1 VEVINSSTCPLISKL
16 LRDPDEAAAAASAGK
31 AKKKATTLG
40 FQFKSSLEGLMTSLY
55 RCEPHFVRCM
65 KSNHQKKGNVFESDM
80 MMAQLRYAGLL
91 EVCRIRKI
99 GFPVRKKFDEFIF
112 RYRCLD
118 LSNSKD
124 HVKLCKSLEE
134 KKLLKPRQWVIGH
147 TKVFMRNL
155 QQQELEEAREASL
168 VHVVMKMQAV
178 AKRFIYYTRYKKFVR
193 ILRTIRDAI
202 ATRTEEALD
211 AALSEA
217 PELPWGGAHVGVVKE
232 ARALKERLE
241 DERRVTGLCTE
252 AIKARDLA
260 ELRSACKAAEDIVFD
275 SPVVRQA
282 VALRD
287 LMERERAAVKA
298 LKAATEARDLDKIV
312 AALAAAGEAPSAAT
326 NPLVKC
332 TYQPRQPPP
341 PPPFGKYVTDTD
353 EYRAA
358 VALRERILAE
368 NAARDA
374 LVKAMKARDLPALTT
389 ALAKVHELSLRED
402 VVTEAEKLK
411 EELEEQK
418 RAVEELAEAIKERTL
433 DGVQNALKRAKKVG
447 VADDQPVV
455 VDGKKLEARLL
466 EEKETEDELSAAADA
481 RVMDRIEKAIAKAAK
496 LGMPETQGTIKAKKV
511 RGHAA

>member
-118 LSNSKD
+118 LSSSKD
-124 HVKLCKSLEE
+124 HVKLCKALEE

-147 TKVFMRNL
+147 SKVFMRNL

-178 AKRFIYYTRYKKFVR
+178 AKRFIYYTRYKKFIR

-260 ELRSACKAAEDIVFD
+260 ELRSACKAAEDIAFD
-275 SPVVRQA
+275 SPVVRDA
-282 VALRD
+282 VKLRD

-298 LKAATEARDLDKIV
+298 LKAATEARSLDQIV
-312 AALAAAGEAPSAAT
+312 AALTAAGESPGPPGRRACAPAAAHLPGT
-326 NPLVKC
+326 APFRC
-332 TYQPRQPPP
+332 PRVCVCVPPSPSTP
-341 PPPFGKYVTDTD
+341 PPPFPAHRRPVRQVRDRHGRVPVGGDAAGAHPGG
-353 EYRAA
+353 ECGARRAG
-358 VALRERILAE
+358 EGHE
-368 NAARDA
+368 GARP
-374 LVKAMKARDLPALTT
+374 ARPDHRPGQGA
-389 ALAKVHELSLRED
+389 
-402 VVTEAEKLK
+402 
-411 EELEEQK
+411 
-418 RAVEELAEAIKERTL
+418 RAVPAGGRGDGGGETERGAGGAEARR
-433 DGVQNALKRAKKVG
+433 GGAG
-447 VADDQPVV
+447 
-455 VDGKKLEARLL
+455 
-466 EEKETEDELSAAADA
+466 
-481 RVMDRIEKAIAKAAK
+481 
-496 LGMPETQGTIKAKKV
+496 
-511 RGHAA
+511 RGHEGAHT